1 MFLACAVILCAQI
14 QVTSSIRTSN
24 RIGQKPNIILIVVDD
39 WGFNDVGFRNR
50 HNVNDIRTPMMDS
63 LAAQGVI
70 LDQYYVNMAC
80 SPTRSSLL
88 SGRYQ
93 IHTGLQ
99 HGVIGECQPNAL
111 PTDHITVAKAL
122 QLEGYQTAMVGTL
135 RRC

>member
-1 MFLACAVILCAQI
+1 MALSFRMCIQLATCFV
-14 QVTSSIRTSN
+14 VTSVRVN
-24 RIGQKPNIILIVVDD
+24 PKPNLILIVVDD
-39 WGFNDVGFRNR
+39 WGFNDIGFRNR
-50 HNVNDIRTPMMDS
+50 HNANDIRTPAMDS
-63 LAAQGVI
+63 LAAQGVV

-122 QLEGYQTAMVGTL
+122 QHEGFKTAMV
-135 RRC
+135 RRVQL